1 MITGTVV
8 ILTLIIAGIIFV
20 IKKIFNIKT
29 RKAKATMEKQEQ
41 LTLTFVKGRDG
52 KVIARTQKGK
62 ICLLDIPYCKENHIF
77 VNENEDWRCAVK
89 IEKEKVIIIQ
99 PITRTVT
106 AQENAEIYGEK
117 AKELVSKFGKSGT
130 KEKSGQAKTSKRL

>member
-1 MITGTVV
+1 MITAIAIITS
-8 ILTLIIAGIIFV
+8 LIIGITFIV
-20 IKKIFNIKT
+20 KKIFKK
-29 RKAKATMEKQEQ
+29 RKSSKLMEKQEQ

-117 AKELVSKFGKSGT
+117 VKDLKDKFGGKSGT

>member
-1 MITGTVV
+1 MKTAIAIITS
-8 ILTLIIAGIIFV
+8 LIFLGITFV
-20 IKKIFNIKT
+20 IKKIFKN
-29 RKAKATMEKQEQ
+29 RKSNNTMEKQEQ

-62 ICLLDIPYCKENHIF
+62 ICLLDIPYCKENHVF
-77 VNENEDWRCAVK
+77 VNENEDWKCAVK

-117 AKELVSKFGKSGT
+117 AKELVSKFGNKSDT

>member
-1 MITGTVV
+1 MITGAV
-8 ILTLIIAGIIFV
+8 IIATLIITGIIFV
-20 IKKIFNIKT
+20 IRKIFKIKK
-29 RKAKATMEKQEQ
+29 RKPIMEKQEQ

-52 KVIARTQKGK
+52 KVIARTNKGK

-117 AKELVSKFGKSGT
+117 VKDLQSKFGNKVGT